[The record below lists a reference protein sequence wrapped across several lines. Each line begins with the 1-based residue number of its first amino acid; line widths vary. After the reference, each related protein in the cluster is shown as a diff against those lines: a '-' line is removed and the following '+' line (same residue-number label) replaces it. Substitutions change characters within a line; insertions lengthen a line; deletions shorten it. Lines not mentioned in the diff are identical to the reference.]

1 MAKNVK
7 INKSEGAKAQQKRAN
22 QPSNIVV
29 ELKNFPF
36 WVVYSIFLITTL
48 IFFWDQLF
56 GNSFFWEDFIE
67 QVFPIQTFA
76 AQSFAQGEIPFWN
89 PYTFCGMPFF
99 ADLQVGFFYPLNR
112 LTALFLDSS
121 GNLSVWGLQFIIIL
135 HFFIAQVSMY
145 YLMRY
150 FKVSSLGGVISAISF
165 AFSFVMVMHVIHPM
179 MVYHLAWFPLIL
191 MYYLKS
197 LETLKIKFAI
207 ISGLIFGLSMLA
219 GHPQTILYEALFI
232 GLALIWFGIAKIRQ
246 GELKSLRLVKFLL
259 AGLLPMLISVAIFSV
274 QYLPSQD
281 LAELSK
287 RAEASYESAVEGSL
301 EFKQVYTGLVPKIFG
316 FVDAKGDKSVPYHLE
331 NAPYYYYWDTAFYF
345 GITAIILAFFAVVNG
360 YRNRLTA
367 FLIFISVFGFL
378 FALGDNFVL
387 FKIFYNLPFF
397 GLLRIPARIMFFVVI
412 AFSVLAG
419 LGFDAIA
426 KSPKNKTI
434 FIQLLIAV
442 AFPLLFSLLIG
453 GGVLQGLISTPEQ
466 FISPI
471 QSFGT
476 LALVFVAIVSLVLI
490 LMQKNVLKPIVAG
503 VIIIIITFIDLYNQ
517 GVDFNNGVQDPKTAY
532 SLDNQFKQ
540 MFVPKDINKLYRVS
554 TRHYNP
560 SYMATMR
567 NQGLMDKIML
577 VEGYN
582 QLVFNHI
589 PPPCDVKNI
598 HDLYNVKYELA
609 FNNEVRQFN
618 FVERQGYLP
627 RAWFVYDS
635 KSTTPENVKSYIEA
649 NKNIDFSKTVVLE
662 KNITTKNSPDTIP
675 TENTVKFTK
684 FSNNEISCEVS
695 SEKDGIL
702 VFSEIW
708 YPDWKAYLDG
718 EEVEI
723 LKANFSFRALVVPKG
738 KHKLEMKYE
747 SDKYSTGLL
756 ISLITIGL
764 AIIGLVI
771 LRKE

>member
-1 MAKNVK
+1 
-7 INKSEGAKAQQKRAN
+7 
-22 QPSNIVV
+22 
-29 ELKNFPF
+29 
-36 WVVYSIFLITTL
+36 
-48 IFFWDQLF
+48 
-56 GNSFFWEDFIE
+56 
-67 QVFPIQTFA
+67 
-76 AQSFAQGEIPFWN
+76 
-89 PYTFCGMPFF
+89 
-99 ADLQVGFFYPLNR
+99 
-112 LTALFLDSS
+112 
-121 GNLSVWGLQFIIIL
+121 
-135 HFFIAQVSMY
+135 
-145 YLMRY
+145 
-150 FKVSSLGGVISAISF
+150 
-165 AFSFVMVMHVIHPM
+165 
-179 MVYHLAWFPLIL
+179 
-191 MYYLKS
+191 
-197 LETLKIKFAI
+197 
-207 ISGLIFGLSMLA
+207 
-219 GHPQTILYEALFI
+219 
-232 GLALIWFGIAKIRQ
+232 
-246 GELKSLRLVKFLL
+246 
-259 AGLLPMLISVAIFSV
+259 
-274 QYLPSQD
+274 
-281 LAELSK
+281 
-287 RAEASYESAVEGSL
+287 
-301 EFKQVYTGLVPKIFG
+301 
-316 FVDAKGDKSVPYHLE
+316 
-331 NAPYYYYWDTAFYF
+331 
-345 GITAIILAFFAVVNG
+345 
-360 YRNRLTA
+360 
-367 FLIFISVFGFL
+367 
-378 FALGDNFVL
+378 
-387 FKIFYNLPFF
+387 
-397 GLLRIPARIMFFVVI
+397 
-412 AFSVLAG
+412 
-419 LGFDAIA
+419 
-426 KSPKNKTI
+426 
-434 FIQLLIAV
+434 
-442 AFPLLFSLLIG
+442 
-453 GGVLQGLISTPEQ
+453 
-466 FISPI
+466 
-471 QSFGT
+471 
-476 LALVFVAIVSLVLI
+476 
-490 LMQKNVLKPIVAG
+490 
-503 VIIIIITFIDLYNQ
+503 
-517 GVDFNNGVQDPKTAY
+517 
-532 SLDNQFKQ
+532 